1 MCELQRN
8 LWENPFIENWV
19 LYFNWRRYTL
29 VEFPWLP
36 NELKKAWGLWWMK
49 RDEWILNF
57 RGIPEEFL
65 PYALVHESF
74 CWFIDGSWKC
84 IDAVKKELDLVPGN
98 IKEWYIQWRIQFFEW
113 MCNYAKNNIKNW
125 AYYQKLLQEMEGSL
139 NYLKWLLIW
148 LSIQWKLQEIM
159 D

>member
-8 LWENPFIENWV
+8 LGENPFIENGV
-19 LYFNWRRYTL
+19 LYFNGRRYTL
-29 VEFPWLP
+29 VEFPGLP
-36 NELKKAWGLWWMK
+36 NELKKAGGLGGMK
-49 RDEWILNF
+49 RDEGILNF

-74 CWFIDGSWKC
+74 CGFIDGSGKC

-98 IKEWYIQWRIQFFEW
+98 IKEGYIQWRIQFFEG
-113 MCNYAKNNIKNW
+113 MCNYAKNNIKNG

-139 NYLKWLLIW
+139 NYLKGLLIG
-148 LSIQWKLQEIM
+148 LSIQGKLQEIM